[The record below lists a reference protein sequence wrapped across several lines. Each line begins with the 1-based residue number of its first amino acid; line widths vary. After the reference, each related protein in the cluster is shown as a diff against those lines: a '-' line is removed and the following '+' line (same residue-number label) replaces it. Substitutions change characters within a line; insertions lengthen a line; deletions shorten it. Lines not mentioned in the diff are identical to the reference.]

1 MLIDDSL
8 RTIIQ
13 SQKHLPLGSL
23 NDLYV
28 WKNSMKDLAYSFK
41 QLTDRNRDGS
51 LATQANRQRM
61 LSQFAD
67 QLHDSGYKKLRA
79 EDLKGRH
86 VNTLLE
92 TWNKENISPATIKN
106 RMSVMRWWAEKVGKQ
121 SVLSRDNASYG
132 IENRVYVTNQ
142 SKAVELDRSKL
153 GVIMDNH
160 VKLSLEL
167 QAAFGLRR
175 EEAIKFQVGYA
186 DKGDHIALKPS
197 WTKGGKERSVL
208 VRNDQQRELLDR
220 IKQFAGNGSLI
231 PPEKNYY
238 QQKNTYEKQT
248 VKADL
253 HKNHGLR
260 HQYAQDRYKEIT
272 GRLAPAAGGRS
283 SKELNQEEKHQ
294 DNLARLQI
302 SKELGHEREQITA
315 VYLGR

>member
-1 MLIDDSL
+1 
-8 RTIIQ
+8 
-13 SQKHLPLGSL
+13 
-23 NDLYV
+23 
-28 WKNSMKDLAYSFK
+28 MKELAFSFK
-41 QLTDRNRDGS
+41 QLTTRNRDGS

-67 QLHDSGYKKLRA
+67 QLHAQGFKKLKA

-86 VNTLLE
+86 VSALLE
-92 TWNKENISPATIKN
+92 TWKQDDISAATMKN
-106 RMSVMRWWAEKVGKQ
+106 RMSVVRWWAEKVGKQ
-121 SVLSRDNASYG
+121 SVLSRDNTSYG
-132 IENRVYVTNQ
+132 IGNRVYVTNE

-153 GVIMDNH
+153 DAVTNSH

-167 QAAFGLRR
+167 QSAFGLRR
-175 EEAIKFQVGYA
+175 EESIKFNVSYA
-186 DKGDHIALKPS
+186 DKGDHILLKPS
-197 WTKGGKERSVL
+197 WTKGGKERSVM
-208 VRNDQQRELLDR
+208 VRNNQQRELLDR

-231 PPEKNYY
+231 PPDKNYY

-272 GRLAPAAGGRS
+272 GRLAPAAGGKT
-283 SKELNQEEKHQ
+283 SKELNQQEKALDHT
-294 DNLARLQI
+294 ARLQI